1 MVESGP
7 KKSVFE
13 TDMTDRDKTEL
24 NQQML
29 LCPHRRRQVSAAKVL
44 PLQEVLED
52 QQFYYIVME
61 KAGVSGFFPS
71 I

>member
-29 LCPHRRRQVSAAKVL
+29 QPPQAQTKVL
-44 PLQEVLED
+44 LRFFLFKKSWKINSSIILSWKRPGSR
-52 QQFYYIVME
+52 I
-61 KAGVSGFFPS
+61 FPS